1 MAIKIKYKDPKST
14 DFGPNDLVINVKEG
28 TIFYKAESKIF
39 KFQGDNL
46 NTSAD
51 LVHYDATVSALKGFF
66 KRPGLGKL
74 RVEGEGLFKFKIG
87 PLASIEVGGHII
99 PENTPTPI
107 YDLGSIANPWR
118 KLYLGPQSLHFVKT
132 GRGVGFSQIENGFII
147 ENYKTFTDPNPL
159 TETTFTKENID
170 DLKAGKTLNIITKD
184 LGEGD
189 TDKSNILRPEALM
202 HPNDDSTYQKY
213 TTTGRVGQ
221 FVDGTLFFDQNRNGD
236 NNYIALGATDTQ
248 IRITGTITASIDG
261 GSW

>member
-1 MAIKIKYKDPKST
+1 MPIKIKYKDPKST

-28 TIFYKAESKIF
+28 TIFYKAGSKIF

-46 NTSAD
+46 NTSTD
-51 LVHYDATVSALKGFF
+51 LVHYDATISALKGFF

-87 PLASIEVGGHII
+87 PLASIEVGGHIL
-99 PENTPTPI
+99 PEDSTSPI
-107 YDLGSIANPWR
+107 YDLGSLTNPWR
-118 KLYLGPQSLHFVKT
+118 DIYVSPNSLHFVKT
-132 GRGVGFSQIENGFII
+132 ALGVGASRIGTTFII
-147 ENYKTFTDPNPL
+147 GGYRKETMGEEETL
-159 TETTFTKENID
+159 TKDNVT
-170 DLKAGKTLNIITKD
+170 DLKAGKSIITSSFD

-189 TDKSNILRPEALM
+189 TDKSNIIFPEAIM
-202 HPNDDSTYQKY
+202 HPNDSSTYQKY

-236 NNYIALGATDTQ
+236 NNYIALGTTDTQ